1 MTIRETADKIAI
13 DLGGDIMRYYK
24 EAKEAKEVRDAQATK
39 AVADIICQVR
49 TDGDKALKDLAKK
62 FDNADLTEIRVSKE
76 EIAKAYTMV
85 DEKVVESFKKA
96 AKQIEFYA
104 KEQLNCIKPLDVQS
118 PIAGVELGHRLIP
131 VDNAGLYVPGGR
143 FPLPSTALML
153 TIPAKIAGVKRVVAC
168 SPANKE
174 YGMIHPATLVALDI
188 AGADEIYTVGGA
200 QAIAAMAYGT
210 ESIAKVDLI
219 AGPGNRYVTEAK
231 RQVMGTVG
239 IDSLAGPSEV
249 LIVADETAKPEYLAI
264 DLLAQSEHDAFAQ
277 SVLVTTDE
285 GKVPEVLKAMEE
297 LSKQLSTGEAAMQS
311 FADNGTIIIA
321 DDMDEMAAIA
331 NDAAPE
337 HLEVH
342 TKDPKEYSKK
352 LYQFGSLFIGEDA
365 TVALGDYC
373 SGTNH
378 TLPTMKN
385 AKFSNGVWVGTFLKT
400 SFVQYISKEGLQNL
414 ADTCMTMA
422 HTEGFAAHEMSVALR
437 LK

>member
-1 MTIRETADKIAI
+1 MK
-13 DLGGDIMRYYK
+13 YYK
-24 EAKEAKEVRDAQATK
+24 SAKQAKEVRDAQATK

-49 TDGDKALKDLAKK
+49 QNKDQALKDLAKK
-62 FDNADLTEIRVSKE
+62 FDHADLQQIRVTKE
-76 EIAKAYTMV
+76 DVQRAYEQV
-85 DEKVVESFKKA
+85 DQEVVESFKKA
-96 AKQIEFYA
+96 AEQITFYA
-104 KEQLNCIKPLDVQS
+104 KAQLDCIKPLDIQS

-131 VDNAGLYVPGGR
+131 VDGAGLYVPGGR

-153 TIPAKIAGVKRVVAC
+153 VIPAKIAGVKRVVAC
-168 SPANKE
+168 SPANRQF
-174 YGMIHPATLVALDI
+174 GTIHPATLVALDI

-264 DLLAQSEHDAFAQ
+264 DLLAQSEHDAFSKAT
-277 SVLVTTDE
+277 LVTTDE
-285 GKVPEVLKAMEE
+285 GMVPEILKCMDE
-297 LSKQLSTGEAAMQS
+297 LVKKLPTGEAAMQS
-311 FADNGTIIIA
+311 FVDNGRIIIA
-321 DDMDEMAAIA
+321 ENGEEMAQIA
-331 NDAAPE
+331 NDEAPE

-342 TKDPKEYSKK
+342 TKNPKEYSKK
-352 LYQFGSLFIGEDA
+352 LCQFGSLFIGEDA

-385 AKFSNGVWVGTFLKT
+385 ARFSGGVWVGTFLKT
-400 SFVQYISKEGLQNL
+400 SFVQYITKEGLKNL
-414 ADTCMTMA
+414 SQTCMTMA
-422 HTEGFAAHEMSVALR
+422 HTEGLAAHEMSVALR
-437 LK
+437 LE

>member
-1 MTIRETADKIAI
+1 MPSVDGLVI
-13 DLGGDIMRYYK
+13 DLGGERMRYYK
-24 EAKEAKEVRDAQATK
+24 TAKEAKEVRDAQATK
-39 AVADIICQVR
+39 TVADIICEVR
-49 TDGDKALKDLAKK
+49 KRGDEALKDFAMK
-62 FDNADLTEIRVSKE
+62 FDHAELKDIRVTKE
-76 EIAKAYTMV
+76 DIDKAYEQV
-85 DEKVVESFKKA
+85 DAKIVESFKKA
-96 AKQIEFYA
+96 AEQISFYA
-104 KEQLNCIKPLDVQS
+104 KAQLDCIKPLDIQS

-131 VDNAGLYVPGGR
+131 VDGAGLYVPGGR

-153 TIPAKIAGVKRVVAC
+153 TIPAKIAGVKRAAVC
-168 SPANKE
+168 SPANKQF
-174 YGMIHPATLVALDI
+174 GAIHPAALVAMDI

-210 ESIAKVDLI
+210 QTIAGVDLI

-249 LIVADETAKPEYLAI
+249 LIVADETANPEYVAI
-264 DLLAQSEHDAFAQ
+264 DLLAQSEHDAFAK
-277 SVLVTTDE
+277 SILVTTDE
-285 GKVPEVLKAMEE
+285 SKVPEILKAMEE
-297 LSKQLSTGEAAMQS
+297 LSAKLSTGEAAMQS
-311 FADNGTIIIA
+311 FEDNGIIIIA
-321 DDMDEMAAIA
+321 DDMEEMAQIA
-331 NDAAPE
+331 NEAAPE

-342 TKDPKEYSKK
+342 TKEPREYSQK

-385 AKFSNGVWVGTFLKT
+385 ARFSGGVWVGTFLKI
-400 SFVQYISKEGLQNL
+400 SFVQYITKEGLKNL
-414 ADTCMTMA
+414 SETCMNMA
-422 HTEGFAAHEMSVALR
+422 RTEGLAAHEMSVALR

>member
-1 MTIRETADKIAI
+1 MK
-13 DLGGDIMRYYK
+13 YYK
-24 EAKEAKEVRDAQATK
+24 MAKEAKEVRDAAATK
-39 AVADIICQVR
+39 AVADIVCQVR
-49 TDGDKALKDLAKK
+49 QDKDQALKDLAKK
-62 FDNADLTEIRVSKE
+62 FDNADLTQIRVTKE
-76 EIAKAYTMV
+76 EIEKAYTMV
-85 DEKVVESFKKA
+85 DAHVVESFKKA
-96 AKQIEFYA
+96 ADQIAFYA

-118 PIAGVELGHRLIP
+118 PVAGVQLGHRLVP
-131 VDNAGLYVPGGR
+131 VDGAGLYVPGGR

-153 TIPAKIAGVKRVVAC
+153 TIPAKIAGVKRTIAC
-168 SPANKE
+168 SPANRQ

-210 ESIAKVDLI
+210 ESISKVDLI

-249 LIVADETAKPEYLAI
+249 LIVADETATPEYIAI

-277 SVLVTTDE
+277 STLIITDE
-285 GKVPEVLKAMEE
+285 SKVPAILKAMEE
-297 LSKQLSTGEAAMQS
+297 LAAKLPTGEAAMQS

-321 DDMDEMAAIA
+321 DDMDEMAALA

-342 TKDPKEYSKK
+342 TKDPIEYSKK

-365 TVALGDYC
+365 PVALGDYC

-400 SFVQYISKEGLQNL
+400 SFVQHITKEGLRNL

-422 HTEGFAAHEMSVALR
+422 HTEGLAAHEMSVKIR
-437 LK
+437 MD